1 MKKFIILSLI
11 LMFSQPIFASCPLT
25 GCTVSNWDTTLPEK
39 YVPNKLEE
47 LEKPETFKPTYVVP
61 YRDALI
67 NTETGKNTGVENNA
81 YNSNCQFGV
90 CLPGE
95 EMEGER

>member
-1 MKKFIILSLI
+1 MKKLIILFLI
-11 LMFSQPIFASCPLT
+11 LNFSQHVFAVCPLT
-25 GCTVSNWDTTLPEK
+25 GCTASNLDTTLPDK

-47 LEKPETFKPTYVVP
+47 LEKPDAFKPNYVVP

-67 NTETGKNTGVENNA
+67 NTEDGKNSGIENNA

-95 EMEGER
+95 EADER